1 MRPNARAT
9 EASEVAGRYEQP
21 AVAQDPQR
29 NPFRDNQ
36 SVQFVSFIGFSIS
49 HTFVTP

>member
-1 MRPNARAT
+1 MRLRTGSSSPWRHRTRSAAR
-9 EASEVAGRYEQP
+9 SGN
-21 AVAQDPQR
+21 D
-29 NPFRDNQ
+29 Q